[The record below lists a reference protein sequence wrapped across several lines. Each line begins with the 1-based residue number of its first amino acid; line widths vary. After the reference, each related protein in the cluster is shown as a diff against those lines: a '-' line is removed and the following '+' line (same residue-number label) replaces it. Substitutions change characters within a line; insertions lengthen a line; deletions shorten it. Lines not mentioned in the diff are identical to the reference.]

1 MVWLGNYMHSKI
13 QEKKREIDEKRLLKE
28 EKERLAKM
36 KEEEEIDAKARKDII
51 KEEVATPKLKSQNYE
66 LLDIDV
72 IDPIED
78 NPAKILK

>member
-1 MVWLGNYMHSKI
+1 MHSKI

-51 KEEVATPKLKSQNYE
+51 KEDVVTPKLKSQNYE

>member
-1 MVWLGNYMHSKI
+1 MHSKI